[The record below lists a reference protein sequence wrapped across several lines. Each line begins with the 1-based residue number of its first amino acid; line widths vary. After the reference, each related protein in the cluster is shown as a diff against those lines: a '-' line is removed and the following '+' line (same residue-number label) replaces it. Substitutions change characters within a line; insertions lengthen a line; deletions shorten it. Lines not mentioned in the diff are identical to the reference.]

1 MAFPLSLHQ
10 LTALDAPPD
19 RLIRMAGAL
28 NCASVCLF
36 TFVPEQA
43 RHIYPLIERD
53 DVPAI
58 ANALAN
64 AGVTL
69 CNLEVFPL
77 DRDGDLERFAEGL
90 ETGAA
95 LGAQR
100 ATAHIHDA
108 GGSRA
113 AARFHAFAE
122 LAAGYG
128 IEAGLEFNAFSAVR
142 TTTAAAQIVRD
153 AGLGSI
159 VLDMLHLVRA
169 GEGAEDVAAIADL
182 IGYAQIC
189 DGPAAIE
196 EPARWREAV
205 GERALPGQGDFPLH
219 AILDALQPETVV
231 DIEVPQSA
239 ARKAGVTP
247 EARAKY
253 AIEAART
260 ILAARGEPA

>member
-28 NCASVCLF
+28 GCASVCLF

-43 RHIYPLIERD
+43 RHIYPLVRLS
-53 DVPAI
+53 DVPMI
-58 ANALAN
+58 GEALA
-64 AGVTL
+64 AGGVTL

-77 DRDGDLERFAEGL
+77 DRDGDLERFAEAL
-90 ETGAA
+90 ETGAT

-100 ATAHIHDA
+100 ATAHLHDA
-108 GGSRA
+108 HGTQA
-113 AARFHAFAE
+113 TARFHAFAE

-128 IEAGLEFNAFSAVR
+128 IEAGLEFNAFSAIR
-142 TTTAAAQIVRD
+142 TAADAARIVRA
-153 AGLGSI
+153 AGFGSV

-169 GEGAEDVAAIADL
+169 GEGPADVASVADL

-196 EPARWREAV
+196 ESARWREAV
-205 GERALPGQGDFPLH
+205 GERALPGHGAFPLR
-219 AILDALQPETVV
+219 AILAALGPETVIEV
-231 DIEVPQSA
+231 EVPQSA
-239 ARKAGVTP
+239 ARKAGATP
-247 EARAKY
+247 EDRAKW
-253 AIEAART
+253 AVEAART
-260 ILAARGEPA
+260 ILAARGDPA

>member
-19 RLIRMAGAL
+19 RLIRIAGAL

-43 RHIYPLIERD
+43 RHIYPLVERD

-58 ANALAN
+58 ADALAN

-90 ETGAA
+90 ETGAV

-108 GGSRA
+108 DGSRA

-142 TTTAAAQIVRD
+142 TAADAAQIVHA
-153 AGLGSI
+153 AGLGSV
-159 VLDMLHLVRA
+159 VLDMLHLIRA
-169 GEGAEDVAAIADL
+169 GEGAEDVTVIADL
-182 IGYAQIC
+182 IRYAQIC
-189 DGPAAIE
+189 DGPATIE
-196 EPARWREAV
+196 ESARWREAV

-219 AILDALQPETVV
+219 AILDALVSETVV
-231 DIEVPQSA
+231 EVEVPQSA
-239 ARKAGVTP
+239 ARKAGVAP
-247 EARAKY
+247 EDRARQAV
-253 AIEAART
+253 EATR
-260 ILAARGEPA
+260 IVLASRGEPA

>member
-10 LTALDAPPD
+10 LTALDAAPD
-19 RLIRMAGAL
+19 RLIRIAGAL
-28 NCASVCLF
+28 DCASVCLF

-43 RHIYPLIERD
+43 RHIYPLVGPA
-53 DVPAI
+53 DVPTI
-58 ANALAN
+58 AEGLAD

-90 ETGAA
+90 EVGAA

-108 GGSRA
+108 DGSRA
-113 AARFHAFAE
+113 TARFHAFAE

-128 IEAGLEFNAFSAVR
+128 IEAGLEFNAFSAVN
-142 TTTAAAQIVRD
+142 TAADAMQIVRA
-153 AGLGSI
+153 AGRGSV

-169 GEGAEDVAAIADL
+169 GESAEDVAAMADL

-189 DGPAAIE
+189 DGPATVE
-196 EPARWREAV
+196 EAARWREAV
-205 GERALPGQGDFPLH
+205 GERTLPGQGDFPLR
-219 AILDALQPETVV
+219 AILAALRPDTFIEV
-231 DIEVPQSA
+231 EVPQSA

-247 EARAKY
+247 EDRAKR
-253 AIEAART
+253 AVAAART